1 MQDEIDALYE
11 ELIYLDEIAGELD
24 PESNARIDAR
34 RAEIKQEIRDLQS
47 LGTVTGCDPA
57 EYHDELER
65 DHDEPYEPETDDN
78 WYDEQYELD
87 TDYL

>member
-11 ELIYLDEIAGELD
+11 ELFYLDEIAGELD
-24 PESNARIDAR
+24 PETNAKTDAR
-34 RAEIKQEIRDLQS
+34 REQIKQEIKELRS
-47 LGTVTGCDPA
+47 LGTAQVDTKLTA
-57 EYHDELER
+57 Q
-65 DHDEPYEPETDDN
+65 TNDN